1 MGCFGYM
8 CSSCKEQIVGDSFD
22 GGERCVLIHKRHGEV
37 IGQTV
42 GKYNEYGGVIEDTLF
57 RSDEEMENNPNS
69 HAEICISEMDL
80 DDSHS
85 FQGRKMFMGLSIP
98 VSDMKRV
105 YIDDINDAE
114 LFRQLDAGVPREDIV
129 RYSTEENW
137 IKDNHEEKFKKFMD
151 SLEDVVIK
159 SGIIACH
166 KVCFDKLT
174 KAEQDNL
181 PFSQSDPN
189 QSWGDINPIYA

>member
-8 CSSCKEQIVGDSFD
+8 CSSCNEQIVGDCFN

-42 GKYNEYGGVIEDTLF
+42 GKYNEYGGVIEDALF
-57 RSDEEMENNPNS
+57 RSDEGSHPNT
-69 HAEICISEMDL
+69 HDEICKSEMMFE
-80 DDSHS
+80 DSHCHD
-85 FQGRKMFMGLSIP
+85 GRVLVNGKSVRKDGLKDVFINQIKREYTMKKMKETGKLEML
-98 VSDMKRV
+98 DE
-105 YIDDINDAE
+105 DDLYDSWE
-114 LFRQLDAGVPREDIV
+114 EDG
-129 RYSTEENW
+129 RDEQYSEFV
-137 IKDNHEEKFKKFMD
+137 K
-151 SLEDVVIK
+151 SLEAAPSL
-159 SGIIACH
+159 SGIVACH

-189 QSWGDINPIYA
+189 QSWGDINPIHA